1 MQRRFTVDQERLKR
15 FSFEPFA
22 ELQHRIAD
30 DPDLKRRLQEDLP
43 STLEEEGIVVDD
55 AFRKKVSDQW
65 HAQIE
70 ADTRSIMET
79 IPASKKPYYRMIQS
93 GEPVKVRVS
102 INPTT
107 GEITTVPRE
116 EGP

>member
-1 MQRRFTVDQERLKR
+1 MQRRFKIDPERLSR
-15 FSFEPFA
+15 FSLEPFA
-22 ELQHRIAD
+22 ELKHRIAD

-43 STLEEEGIVVDD
+43 GTLEEEGIVVDD

-65 HAQIE
+65 HAQID

-79 IPASKKPYYRMIQS
+79 IPEGRKPYYRMIQS
-93 GEPVKVRVS
+93 GEPVKVRVT
-102 INPTT
+102 IDPKT

>member
-1 MQRRFTVDQERLKR
+1 MQRRFKVDPERLKR

-22 ELQHRIAD
+22 GLQRRIAED
-30 DPDLKRRLQEDLP
+30 HDLKRRLQEDLP
-43 STLEEEGIVVDD
+43 GTLEEEGIVVDD
-55 AFRKKVSDQW
+55 AFRQMVSDQW

-70 ADTRSIMET
+70 ADTRLIMAT
-79 IPASKKPYYRMIQS
+79 IPENRKPYYRMVQS

-102 INPTT
+102 IDPKT